1 MVIPNAKNFRIG
13 IPRNIFLLAALLLLL
28 PASSLA
34 QGGGIRG
41 NVLLPN
47 GAFLNER
54 ARVTLM
60 VARGVKSNV
69 YTDEQGRFQ
78 FTGLTP
84 AIYEIVI
91 EPDSNRYEKARA
103 TVEVF
108 PGAPSIININLV
120 EKKSAESKTSTKV
133 ISAGELDS
141 AIPAKAKKEFQRASE
156 LAASGQTEEAI
167 IHLRKA
173 IEMYPQYLMA
183 HNDLGAQLL
192 SLEKLDEAAAEFR
205 RAIEIDPKAFNPRL
219 NLGIVLVQQKQY
231 GPALSML
238 HEALSLKSDS
248 PAAILYD
255 GLARQGLKDLDG
267 AERQLLLAHNL
278 GGSQFA
284 VALFH
289 LGQIYSDKGDRQR
302 AREALEEYLREEPNG
317 PEASDAKKLLRILG

>member
-1 MVIPNAKNFRIG
+1 MVIPHAQNFRIG
-13 IPRNIFLLAALLLLL
+13 IPKNIFLLAALLLLW

-34 QGGGIRG
+34 QGGSIRG

-54 ARVTLM
+54 ARVMLM
-60 VARGVKSNV
+60 VDRGVKSTV

-84 AIYEIVI
+84 ALYEIVI
-91 EPDSNRYEKARA
+91 EPDGNRFEKARA
-103 TVEVF
+103 RVEVF

-120 EKKSAESKTSTKV
+120 EKKGPESKSGSKI

-141 AIPAKAKKEFQRASE
+141 AIPSKAKKEFQRASE
-156 LAASGQTEEAI
+156 LAASGQTDEAI

-173 IEMYPQYLMA
+173 IEIYPQYLMA

-192 SLEKLDEAAAEFR
+192 AQEKLDEAAADFR
-205 RAIEIDPKAFNPRL
+205 QAIEIDPKAFNPRL
-219 NLGIVLVQQKQY
+219 NLGIVLVQQKHY
-231 GPALSML
+231 GPALAML

-302 AREALEEYLREEPNG
+302 AREALEEYLREQPNG
-317 PEASDAKKLLRILG
+317 PEASDARRLLRILG